1 MPGSIDGLQTYLVL
15 FLAGAL
21 ATEVWRW
28 LGLAVGGRIDVGGGL
43 FQWVRA
49 VATALVAGMVARM
62 VLFPVGALA
71 DVGLA
76 LLLTGGALCND
87 AVVEGEEPDA
97 SAQATAVGDPTETA
111 LVYASAQAGFRKDH
125 LERQFTRMA
134 EVPFK

>member
-1 MPGSIDGLQTYLVL
+1 MPGSTDGLPTYLVL

-28 LGLAVGGRIDVGGGL
+28 LGLAVGGRIDVSGGL

-71 DVGLA
+71 EVGIALRLLAFFGGLA
-76 LLLTGGALCND
+76 LFFSGGATGSD
-87 AVVEGEEPDA
+87 ARSATVPLVAAEPEDL
-97 SAQATAVGDPTETA
+97 P
-111 LVYASAQAGFRKDH
+111 
-125 LERQFTRMA
+125 
-134 EVPFK
+134 P